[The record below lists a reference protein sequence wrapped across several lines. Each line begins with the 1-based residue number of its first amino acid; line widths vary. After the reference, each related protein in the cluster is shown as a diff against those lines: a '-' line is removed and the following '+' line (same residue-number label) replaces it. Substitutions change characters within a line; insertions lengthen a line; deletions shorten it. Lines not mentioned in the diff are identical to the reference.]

1 MPYDFRFH
9 SLCNAFSILKMV
21 IKLGSFT
28 VEFVCRSVERTGNIH
43 VICYSQVIYLSPA
56 L

>member
-9 SLCNAFSILKMV
+9 LLCNAFSVLKMV

-28 VEFVCRSVERTGNIH
+28 AESNSFVV
-43 VICYSQVIYLSPA
+43 V
-56 L
+56 